1 MFFVIVITQCT
12 CMQDKQEIMFVS
24 KGTYVVHVCQETN
37 NFTALNISWFIILL
51 LFYMNK
57 HNILMSIAFIVVK
70 RGYHKLSLK
79 VHPDRVH
86 GDGKKTATEKFQV
99 LGKIYCILSDK
110 DKRAVYDETGEVQN
124 VNNYV

>member
-1 MFFVIVITQCT
+1 
-12 CMQDKQEIMFVS
+12 
-24 KGTYVVHVCQETN
+24 
-37 NFTALNISWFIILL
+37 
-51 LFYMNK
+51 
-57 HNILMSIAFIVVK
+57 MSVAFIVVK

-124 VNNYV
+124 VNNYVLLLVHVYNVHINSPYQDSL